1 MKSAPVIAIDG
12 PAGSGKSTVARKL
25 AQRLSLRY
33 LDSGAMY
40 RAATW
45 KALRESVDMN
55 DEAALAALV
64 QGMHVELLESAAGV
78 VVLADGIDISKAIRE
93 PELTAR
99 VKYLARTP
107 AVRKMVGAWQR
118 KFGENGG
125 IVAEGRDMT
134 TVIFPDADVKFYLD
148 ASVETRARRRFDE
161 LQGCGRDVD
170 LDELQ
175 REISERDRSDCERET
190 APLRRADDAV
200 YVDTTGLTIEEV
212 IGRLIA
218 EVEARTG

>member
-1 MKSAPVIAIDG
+1 M
-12 PAGSGKSTVARKL
+12 
-25 AQRLSLRY
+25 RY

-45 KALRESVDMN
+45 KALREGIDLS
-55 DEAALAALV
+55 DEAALADLV
-64 QGMHVELLESAAGV
+64 QGMRVDLHDSPAGV
-78 VVLADGIDISKAIRE
+78 VVLADGIDVSKAIRE
-93 PELTAR
+93 PELTAQ
-99 VKYLARTP
+99 VKYLARMP
-107 AVRKMVGAWQR
+107 AVRKWVGAWQR

-161 LQGCGRDVD
+161 LQGRGQDVD
-170 LDELQ
+170 LQELQ
-175 REISERDRSDCERET
+175 REISERDRSDREREA

-200 YVDTTGLTIEEV
+200 YVNTTGLTVEEV
-212 IGRLIA
+212 INRLIA
-218 EVEARTG
+218 EVEARTS

>member
-93 PELTAR
+93 PALTAR
-99 VKYLARTP
+99 VKYLARMP

>member
-45 KALRESVDMN
+45 KVLRDGVDLN
-55 DEAALAALV
+55 DEAALAAV
-64 QGMHVELLESAAGV
+64 VENMRVELLESAAGV

-99 VKYLARTP
+99 VKYLARMP
-107 AVRKMVGAWQR
+107 AVRKGVGAWQR

-134 TVIFPDADVKFYLD
+134 TVIFQDADVKFYLD

-161 LQGCGRDVD
+161 LQGCGQDVD

-190 APLRRADDAV
+190 APLRRAHDAV
-200 YVDTTGLTIEEV
+200 YVDTTGLTIEDV
-212 IGRLIA
+212 VNILIA
-218 EVEARTG
+218 AVEARTG